1 MQTQIPGISAALLL
15 CVKFQVSLWYNFS
28 VWRTSFSS
36 PFSFSSSENV
46 CLHSWGISSWVWK
59 FGLRVLSFH
68 NFEDVL
74 LSSVLRCPR
83 GELWGNSN
91 HCSLI
96 GKVVFISCFWQCF
109 PFPFFFFWLSAL
121 WISASVHAF
130 LCIYSVCDSLSFL
143 NLQLYMFH
151 QIWGIW
157 GHYFFKDIFC
167 IYLFS
172 SSGVQWHRYQ
182 KFSYCFMACVLLF
195 IFKKTS
201 FISIL
206 QVGYFS
212 PEVHGLLV
220 ILSIIFPEHILSY
233 LWTGT
238 QETSIARPLLLSMPS
253 LCIPWCVFPSEWSWR
268 FGWRK

>member
-109 PFPFFFFWLSAL
+109 PFPFFFLAFSTLNFSLCACFSLHLFCLWFTEFLESATLYVSPNLGNLGTLFFQRYFLYLS
-121 WISASVHAF
+121 
-130 LCIYSVCDSLSFL
+130 
-143 NLQLYMFH
+143 
-151 QIWGIW
+151 
-157 GHYFFKDIFC
+157 
-167 IYLFS
+167 
-172 SSGVQWHRYQ
+172 
-182 KFSYCFMACVLLF
+182 LLF
-195 IFKKTS
+195 LWSSMTQ
-201 FISIL
+201 ISKVQL
-206 QVGYFS
+206 LFYGLCAF
-212 PEVHGLLV
+212 VH
-220 ILSIIFPEHILSY
+220 F
-233 LWTGT
+233 
-238 QETSIARPLLLSMPS
+238 
-253 LCIPWCVFPSEWSWR
+253 
-268 FGWRK
+268 